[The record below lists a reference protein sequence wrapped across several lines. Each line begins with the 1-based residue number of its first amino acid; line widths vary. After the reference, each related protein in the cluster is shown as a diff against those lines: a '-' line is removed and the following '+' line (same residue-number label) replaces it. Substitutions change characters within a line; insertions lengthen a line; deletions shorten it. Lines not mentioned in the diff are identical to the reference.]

1 MTEMQLR
8 EILCDAMIKE
18 YEWIPALENLR
29 HDYTFSPEFE
39 KKIKKMM
46 QKYGSGIKQNTS
58 AFQMHAGQQ
67 YKPEY
72 VRIGRYA
79 IRKLTVVILA
89 AVMMLALAACA
100 VYFGI
105 QWHET
110 ENAQTGTLDVTF
122 DADASYHTQNLF
134 EKKRPE
140 TPKRFEIV
148 SEYENSELYRVSY
161 KGEGEERI
169 DYVQERNLD
178 TMGISIDK
186 DDESFKE
193 IIINGYKGYAVTEEA
208 SPYIT
213 WADDKYLY
221 YLAGNVPY
229 EALRKMAESIE

>member
-1 MTEMQLR
+1 MRWLR
-8 EILCDAMIKE
+8 NMNGFPRRKISGMI
-18 YEWIPALENLR
+18 IRFLR
-29 HDYTFSPEFE
+29 SLRK

-58 AFQMHAGQQ
+58 AFQMHAGQR
-67 YKPEY
+67 YNPEH

-100 VYFGI
+100 VYSGI

-208 SPYIT
+208 VPYIT

>member
-1 MTEMQLR
+1 
-8 EILCDAMIKE
+8 
-18 YEWIPALENLR
+18 
-29 HDYTFSPEFE
+29 
-39 KKIKKMM
+39 
-46 QKYGSGIKQNTS
+46 
-58 AFQMHAGQQ
+58 
-67 YKPEY
+67 
-72 VRIGRYA
+72 
-79 IRKLTVVILA
+79 
-89 AVMMLALAACA
+89 MMLALAACA
-100 VYFGI
+100 VYSGI
-105 QWHET
+105 QRHET

>member
-1 MTEMQLR
+1 M
-8 EILCDAMIKE
+8 
-18 YEWIPALENLR
+18 
-29 HDYTFSPEFE
+29 
-39 KKIKKMM
+39 
-46 QKYGSGIKQNTS
+46 
-58 AFQMHAGQQ
+58 
-67 YKPEY
+67 
-72 VRIGRYA
+72 
-79 IRKLTVVILA
+79 
-89 AVMMLALAACA
+89 
-100 VYFGI
+100 
-105 QWHET
+105 
-110 ENAQTGTLDVTF
+110 
-122 DADASYHTQNLF
+122 
-134 EKKRPE
+134 
-140 TPKRFEIV
+140 

-208 SPYIT
+208 VPYIT